1 MADMRQMMVDSIIFQ
16 MNHSSSN
23 SRRYFKT
30 LNKNE
35 IPCGISKKDGY
46 IEDVIE
52 FKKYLEELTDE
63 DFLHLFTKLIQFS
76 CKMF

>member
-1 MADMRQMMVDSIIFQ
+1 MADLRQMMVDSIILQ

-30 LNKNE
+30 LNKDE
-35 IPCGISKKDGY
+35 IPLGISKKDGY

-52 FKKYLEELTDE
+52 FKKYLEKLTDE
-63 DFLHLFTKLIQFS
+63 NFLHLFTKLVQFS

>member
-46 IEDVIE
+46 IEDVI
-52 FKKYLEELTDE
+52 
-63 DFLHLFTKLIQFS
+63 
-76 CKMF
+76 